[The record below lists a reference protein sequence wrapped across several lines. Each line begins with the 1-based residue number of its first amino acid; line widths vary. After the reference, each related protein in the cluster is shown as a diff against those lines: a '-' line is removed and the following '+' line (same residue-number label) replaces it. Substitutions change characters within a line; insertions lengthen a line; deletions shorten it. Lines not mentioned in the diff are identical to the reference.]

1 MAKKEKKRIKTIIL
15 RTCVIGFVVLFV
27 AVCIIGWHGS
37 LQIKSW
43 YIFTDSR
50 VEKLEEI
57 YEIDFPD
64 DTEFS
69 SYSMVWKFMDLFESR
84 GFTNTLYIKDVPEPE
99 RFCRETFKAP
109 TKIMVMADLKNA
121 KVLENN
127 SYSEEYAET
136 VAKYSDKNEK
146 WSIGE
151 RRVDFFC
158 RVLCSKPKSEHQS
171 LLYEIY
177 FSQND
182 GGGYD
187 VKIFMETLG

>member
-1 MAKKEKKRIKTIIL
+1 MTKKEKKRIKTIIL

-37 LQIKSW
+37 LPIKNW
-43 YIFTDSR
+43 HIFTNNR
-50 VEKLEEI
+50 IEKLEEI

-69 SYSMVWKFMDLFESR
+69 SYSMVWIFMDLFESL
-84 GFTNTLYIKDVPEPE
+84 GFTNTLYIKVVADPET
-99 RFCRETFKAP
+99 FCRENLNAP
-109 TKIMVMADLKNA
+109 IKIMVMADLKNA

-127 SYSEEYAET
+127 SYSEKYAET

-146 WSIGE
+146 WRIGE
-151 RRVDFFC
+151 RHVDFFC
-158 RVLCSKPKSEHQS
+158 RALCSEPKSEHQS